1 MGRGGGRVWGREG
14 RKMWGGGVERG
25 RRGESR
31 ERGMAFLSFLLIPF
45 FFLLYL
51 GDFLISS

>member
-1 MGRGGGRVWGREG
+1 MGEGREKDVG
-14 RKMWGGGVERG
+14 RGGVERG

-45 FFLLYL
+45 FSCFILAIFLSLRE
-51 GDFLISS
+51 DKEEM